1 MYFQKRNCLSL
12 PFLGISLFAFL
23 IGGSHGFSAT
33 LLVESESF
41 STPGG
46 WVVDQQSMDQMG
58 SPYAMAHGLG
68 RPVADAVTTVETPE
82 AGNYRIWVRT
92 RDWVGQWKEPDT
104 PESMRAKGSPGAF
117 QLLLNGKS
125 VETIFGESG
134 AVWHWQDGGTV
145 TLPAGALELRLH
157 DLTGFNGRCDA
168 ILLTTDSGL
177 VPPNDLAALAPFRR
191 ALLQLPDKAADKG
204 HYDVVVVGGGIA
216 GICAAISSARH
227 GSRTALLQNRPVLGG
242 NNSSEVRVGLSGLIR
257 KKPYPNLGNLVDEI
271 DPVGHW
277 TLWDAEKEPELP
289 RSKEVLAIIADHPEK
304 KEHNA
309 GPASN
314 YDDDR
319 KLQAVLAEP
328 NLTLFLNT
336 HVSDVTMEGDRIVS
350 VSAQDIR
357 TSERSSFAGDVFIDC
372 TGDGNLGALAK
383 ADFRVGRESK
393 EETNESLAPAVE
405 DNLVMGTSMQWTS
418 DERAEASAFP
428 ASLPWAV
435 QFTNETCVKTKKG
448 DWDWETGADRDQVE
462 EIEQVRDYALRI
474 IFGNWAVLKNH
485 ERFREE
491 FAKSELSWIA
501 YVGGKR
507 ESRRLMGDVVLQ
519 QQDIVDQR
527 PFEDASVTTTWTID
541 LHYPLE
547 PKCACDAFQSEA
559 RSLKITPYP
568 IPYRCLYSRNVDNLM
583 MAGRNISVT
592 HVALGT
598 VRVQR
603 TTGMMGEVVGM
614 AAAICRKHKCLPRD
628 VYTDHLSELK
638 PMMAA
643 GVPPSLGAR
652 P

>member
-1 MYFQKRNCLSL
+1 MYFQKRNPLPL
-12 PFLGISLFAFL
+12 PFLQSTLLAFL
-23 IGGSHGFSAT
+23 IWGSHGFSAT

-46 WVVDQQSMDQMG
+46 WVVDQQAMDQMG
-58 SPYAMAHGLG
+58 SPYTMAHGLG
-68 RPVADAVTTVETPE
+68 RPVADAVTTVEAPE

-92 RDWVGQWKEPDT
+92 RDWVGQWKEADT
-104 PESMRAKGSPGAF
+104 PESMRATGSPGAF
-117 QLLLNGKS
+117 QLLLNGKT
-125 VETIFGESG
+125 VATTFGESG
-134 AVWHWQDGGTV
+134 AAWHWQDGGTV
-145 TLPAGALELRLH
+145 TLPAGTLELRLH

-168 ILLTTDSGL
+168 IVLTTDPGL
-177 VPPNDLAALAPFRR
+177 VPPNDLASLAPFRR
-191 ALLQLPDKAADKG
+191 AILHLPDKATDKG

-227 GSRTALLQNRPVLGG
+227 GSRTALIQNRPVLGG

-336 HVSDVTMEGDRIVS
+336 HVSGVTMKDDRIVS
-350 VSAQDIR
+350 ISAQDIR
-357 TSERSSFAGDVFIDC
+357 TSERSSFAGDVFVDC

-418 DERAEASAFP
+418 NETEVASPFP

-435 QFTNETCVKTKKG
+435 QFSNETCVKTKKG

-485 ERFREE
+485 KQFREE

-547 PKCACDAFQSEA
+547 AKCACDAFQSEA

-614 AAAICRKHKCLPRD
+614 AAALCRKYKCLPRD
-628 VYTDHLSELK
+628 VYSHHLSELK

-643 GVPPSLGAR
+643 GVPPSLR
-652 P
+652 SHP